1 MPLINCEIS
10 IKLDWLKKYDT
21 TFNTAANQAAKFA
34 ITDKIFFSS
43 SNSVNSR

>member
-34 ITDKIFFSS
+34 DKFFFSS